1 MIRYISQVYMPFAT
15 FAMSVTENREF
26 TPADADNA
34 FRALTAIGVA
44 MTLLLGLIF
53 LAFGF
58 VIYIMARR
66 KDDGIRVISGQYLGW
81 TGNVLVFLGN
91 IGRLVVR
98 VETSTP
104 IYVWQIAVLIVLIL
118 FLVFGEVFLR

>member
-1 MIRYISQVYMPFAT
+1 MRHISQVYTPFAT
-15 FAMSVTENREF
+15 FAISATENREI

-34 FRALTAIGVA
+34 FCALTAIGVA
-44 MTLLLGLIF
+44 MTLILGLIV
-53 LAFGF
+53 LAYGF
-58 VIYIMARR
+58 IIYITARR
-66 KDDGIRVISGQYLGW
+66 KDDCIRVISGQYLGW

-91 IGRLVVR
+91 VGRLVVR